1 MNRPSAL
8 VRLCGSPLV
17 AAALL
22 LFCAAV
28 VASWTGGRASGLLAF
43 LAVLCGLGTLKAAGR
58 RRKYEAWAKEW
69 RAMGGESP
77 QAVKRRRAWLAP
89 AVAALLIVGIPYCA
103 SPRDTALR
111 LLWPAAVCY
120 FGVAV
125 VLRVVHL
132 LRRPRAVKAKAAS
145 REKAPGAPAPVAWL
159 VGHAMSSPSRA
170 EAAGNLPGYCAG
182 LLNERTRP

>member
-28 VASWTGGRASGLLAF
+28 VASWTRGHASGVLAF
-43 LAVLCGLGTLKAAGR
+43 IAVLAGLGTLKAAGK
-58 RRKYEAWAKEW
+58 RRKYEAWAREW
-69 RAMGGESP
+69 RAMGGEAP
-77 QAVKRRRAWLAP
+77 QAVKGRASWLAP

-111 LLWPAAVCY
+111 LLWLAAVCY
-120 FGVAV
+120 LGVAV

-132 LRRPRAVKAKAAS
+132 LRCPRAVEAKGA
-145 REKAPGAPAPVAWL
+145 REKAPEAPAPVAWL
-159 VGHAMSSPSRA
+159 LGLVSSSPSRA
-170 EAAGNLPGYCAG
+170 EAARNLPGYCAG
-182 LLNERTRP
+182 LLGEARR